1 MNISTLLQQ
10 SAARTTPAVLPAAII
25 LTAAF
30 FLALQPELRLA
41 VPMLVGATAAMTV
54 TLAAALYYGER
65 RKIAWSP
72 PVVIAVALI
81 LRLLFLFAPPQ
92 LSDDSYRYLWDGS
105 RVLHG
110 INPYAT
116 APAAVRPPPELA
128 AVHARINH
136 PDYVTIYPPMAQ
148 VIFAGGAAL
157 GGTVTGLKAFLVAL
171 DMLLCLVVML
181 LLQRL
186 EMPVWRAALYAWN
199 PLPVLEI
206 AGSGHVDGAGLT
218 LLLGSV
224 CLLVPRRNAPASD
237 RRPWPFLLSGALL
250 AGAGLVKLFPFVLA
264 PLLILMVPPGRRRFF
279 AAGFLG
285 SLAALLLPF
294 SPHLANMAATLDVYA
309 RNWEFA
315 GFAFNILRTTTGS
328 GTSARLL
335 LSTCFLLVTA
345 TLTFRCVS
353 GTGRGAPTAAG
364 MRRTLGACYA
374 IAMALLLLT
383 PTLQP
388 WYALCLAVFLP
399 FCAGPAGLVLCW
411 AVFLS
416 YRVQIPFFIQGQWL
430 ESMPVTAAIFL
441 APVAAYL
448 ASRLFRGG
456 WRGNSQGQEPGP
468 AL

>member
-1 MNISTLLQQ
+1 MDICEKRQNRGDGRAIPPL
-10 SAARTTPAVLPAAII
+10 LPAAVI

-41 VPMLVGATAAMTV
+41 VPMLVGATAAMTMA
-54 TLAAALYYGER
+54 LAAALYCGER
-65 RKIAWSP
+65 EKISWSP
-72 PVVIAVALI
+72 AVILAVALV

-110 INPYAT
+110 INPYTA

-157 GGTVTGLKAFLVAL
+157 GGAITGLKAFLAL
-171 DMLLCLVVML
+171 LDLALCLLLVL
-181 LLQRL
+181 LLKRL
-186 EMPVWRAALYAWN
+186 ELPVWRAALYAWN

-218 LLLGSV
+218 MLISSF
-224 CLLVPRRNAPASD
+224 CLLAPERRHAPASD

-250 AGAGLVKLFPFVLA
+250 AGAGLVKLFPFILA
-264 PLLILMVPPGRRRFF
+264 PLLFRMVPPGRRRHFVV
-279 AAGFLG
+279 GFLG
-285 SLAALLLPF
+285 ALAVLLLPF
-294 SPHLANMAATLDVYA
+294 LPHLANMAAPLGAYA

-315 GFAFNILRTTTGS
+315 GFAFNILRTATGS
-328 GTSARLL
+328 GTTARML
-335 LSTCFLLVTA
+335 LSSCFLLVAA
-345 TLTFRCVS
+345 TITLRCVVGS
-353 GTGRGAPTAAG
+353 IGCGAPTAAG
-364 MRRTLGACYA
+364 MRRALEACYA
-374 IAMALLLLT
+374 MAMAFLLFT

-411 AVFLS
+411 AVFLA
-416 YRVQIPFFIQGQWL
+416 YRVQIPYFMQGQWL
-430 ESMPVTAAIFL
+430 ESMPVTTAIFL
-441 APVAAYL
+441 APVTAYL
-448 ASRLFRGG
+448 ASCLFREK
-456 WRGNSQGQEPGP
+456 RRATEC
-468 AL
+468 